1 MNYNSLKQNGSIFKS
16 IYETYKQV
24 KRISFVRYNNLIYV
38 WYYCEN
44 IKITL
49 IYYNFVKLI

>member
-38 WYYCEN
+38 WYYGEN